1 MCYNVENTFEINS
14 IFSSRYYLFK
24 KVYQHKVC
32 QGIDLMIRDCLILA
46 DPVYKFEDKIN
57 NVEEYLKLSD
67 NILLQI
73 ENSKAKV
80 CVHINQSLAESRA
93 LIERIRKRNLY
104 KCVKEILIKDD
115 REKEIFLKLTAEDL
129 CNYQTVNG
137 YGDLT
142 ENDVEIIFFK
152 INCGLGQRNPFEHI
166 KFYQNDGESNYE
178 INIRISNH
186 FW

>member
-1 MCYNVENTFEINS
+1 MANYNNSLDFDKIDYICRDVYHLGISSSTINYSSIINGIRIIDNSMCYNVENTFEINS

-80 CVHINQSLAESRA
+80 CVHIN
-93 LIERIRKRNLY
+93 
-104 KCVKEILIKDD
+104 
-115 REKEIFLKLTAEDL
+115 
-129 CNYQTVNG
+129 
-137 YGDLT
+137 
-142 ENDVEIIFFK
+142 
-152 INCGLGQRNPFEHI
+152 
-166 KFYQNDGESNYE
+166 
-178 INIRISNH
+178 
-186 FW
+186 